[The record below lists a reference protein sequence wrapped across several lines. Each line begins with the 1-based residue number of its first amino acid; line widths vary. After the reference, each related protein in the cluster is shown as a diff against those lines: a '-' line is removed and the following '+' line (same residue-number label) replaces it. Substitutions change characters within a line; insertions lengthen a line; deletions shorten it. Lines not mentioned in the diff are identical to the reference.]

1 MAAGTALV
9 TGASAGIGREF
20 CRQLA
25 ARGYDLILVAR
36 DAERLDALAAE
47 LAAAHAVAAL
57 PLPADL
63 SRDGDVDRVVARIQG
78 TPALALLINNAGFG
92 TAGSFVAGDPAAQEQ
107 MVRVHMLTPMRLV
120 RAALPGM
127 IAHRRGAIVNVSS
140 IASFVYAAGSVNYCA
155 TKAYLTVLT
164 EGLASELKG
173 TGVQVQALCPGFTMS
188 EFHQRMGPGAGDHR
202 RFMWMTAE
210 SVVRASLA
218 QLDRQGAVVC
228 VPGLRYRLIVA
239 LIRILPR
246 RVLGLVTGRT
256 SRRV

>member
-1 MAAGTALV
+1 
-9 TGASAGIGREF
+9 
-20 CRQLA
+20 
-25 ARGYDLILVAR
+25 
-36 DAERLDALAAE
+36 
-47 LAAAHAVAAL
+47 
-57 PLPADL
+57 
-63 SRDGDVDRVVARIQG
+63 
-78 TPALALLINNAGFG
+78 
-92 TAGSFVAGDPAAQEQ
+92 
-107 MVRVHMLTPMRLV
+107 MRLV

-127 IAHRRGAIVNVSS
+127 IAHRRGGIVNVSS

-155 TKAYLTVLT
+155 TKAYLTVFT
-164 EGLASELKG
+164 EGLAAELEG
-173 TGVQVQALCPGFTMS
+173 TGVRVQALCPGFTRS
-188 EFHQRMGPGAGDHR
+188 EFHQRIGPQAGDHR

-256 SRRV
+256 FRRV